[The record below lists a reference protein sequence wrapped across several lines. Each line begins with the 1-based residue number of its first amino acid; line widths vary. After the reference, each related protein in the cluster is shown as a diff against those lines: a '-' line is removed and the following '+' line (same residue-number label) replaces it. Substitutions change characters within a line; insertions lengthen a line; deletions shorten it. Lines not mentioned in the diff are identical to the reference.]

1 MNFLEDWAGYFEVV
15 VAWSDR
21 LLAGL
26 WTTVQLA
33 LYGGLLAF
41 VIAVALGL
49 MAGSPSLWL
58 RAPARVLIE
67 FFRGISLVVLLFLLL
82 YVLPQIWMRNPD
94 LPFEELIR
102 NTFLL
107 GVLALGI
114 NYGAYGAEAVRAS
127 MTTVPTGQWEA
138 TTALS
143 MSWPHKMRR
152 IIFPQAWA
160 LMLPSLANLWIHLL
174 KGSAIAY
181 IIPFVNDFTAEL
193 NNLRRP
199 TDIWFSHAF
208 IGLVVYFILAL
219 ILTVFMQALE
229 ARAKHKLG
237 RGPSLKEILSPAPK
251 ATPADALAPRG
262 STSTASTASTASTSS
277 TASESDDDLPSQ
289 RPTSGGAR

>member
-1 MNFLEDWAGYFEVV
+1 MNSWEDWPAHFEVMV
-15 VAWSDR
+15 NWSDR
-21 LLAGL
+21 LLSGL

-41 VIAVALGL
+41 VVAVVLGL

-58 RAPARVLIE
+58 RAPARIIIE

-82 YVLPQIWMRNPD
+82 YVLPQFWMRNPD
-94 LPFEELIR
+94 LPFEDLVR

-127 MTTVPTGQWEA
+127 LTTVPKAQWEA

-143 MSWPHKMRR
+143 MSWSHKMRR

-219 ILTVFMQALE
+219 ILTLFMQALE

-237 RGPSLKEILSPAPK
+237 RGPSLREILSPSPK
-251 ATPADALAPRG
+251 ATPADAIAP
-262 STSTASTASTASTSS
+262 STSS
-277 TASESDDDLPSQ
+277 AGPATSEADRLPQ
-289 RPTSGGAR
+289 QPTSGGAR